1 MAANSMH
8 QYEAMFLFGPGGTL
22 EPQAALDMAKSTV
35 ERHGGQIIVI
45 KKWDERKLTFEIAG
59 QKRGTYILCYFRSP
73 SAAPAQIERDVRL
86 SDVML
91 RVLILK
97 ADHLNEQEMAA
108 MEPQP
113 IAPPRED
120 RPIDYNAMADALK
133 PRRRREDELPAEA
146 AKE

>member
-1 MAANSMH
+1 MAAQRTNT
-8 QYEAMFLFGPGGTL
+8 YEAMFLFGPSGST
-22 EPQAALDMAKSTV
+22 EPQAALDMARSAV

-45 KKWDERKLTFEIAG
+45 KKWDERKLMFEIAG
-59 QKRGTYILCYFRSP
+59 QKRGTYILCYFRAP
-73 SAAPAQIERDVRL
+73 SIAPAQIERDVRL

-97 ADHLNEQEMAA
+97 AEHLNEQEMAA

-120 RPIDYNAMADALK
+120 RPIDYNAMGDSRP
-133 PRRRREDELPAEA
+133 PRRRREDEIPADA
-146 AKE
+146 AKD